1 MGRAMGEIENMRGS
15 VEGSRRARARS
26 RRHLLLSAGLGLIGV
41 GALVA
46 CGEEERK
53 PGEAF
58 QLNPD
63 RLRTDRGVE
72 SAAGN

>member
-1 MGRAMGEIENMRGS
+1 MKPELTEKMRGS
-15 VEGSRRARARS
+15 VEGSRRARAWS
-26 RRHLLLSAGLGLIGV
+26 RRHLLLSAGLGVIGV

-58 QLNPD
+58 QINPD
-63 RLRTDRGVE
+63 RLRADRGVE
-72 SAAGN
+72 SAGGDQG